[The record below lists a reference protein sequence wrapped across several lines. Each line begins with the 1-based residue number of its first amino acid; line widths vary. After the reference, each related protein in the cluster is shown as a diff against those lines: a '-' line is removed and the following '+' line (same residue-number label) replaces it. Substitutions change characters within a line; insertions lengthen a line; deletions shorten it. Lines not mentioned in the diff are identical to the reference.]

1 MTSSPLNQYSLS
13 IQPILFILG
22 ASVSMLRQS
31 ARGMAVVGNSQAVEY
46 FFAFLNPS
54 AVEDYADKRRIRE
67 RDVKKK

>member
-1 MTSSPLNQYSLS
+1 MLLII
-13 IQPILFILG
+13 IQPNYSISVPG
-22 ASVSMLRQS
+22 ASVSMLNGKRQS